1 MPVDD
6 VNFDGFDGKL
16 YFHDSFEWKE
26 VGNLEKIHEL
36 STEIIS
42 SEGEEAKFEGFF
54 EGMPV
59 FEWDYEASLKS
70 DKSDLY
76 FWRMKNG
83 ILTYLVPNNWR
94 RMHGYRARRRSV
106 ANRRAERVIKKGFYC
121 K

>member
-16 YFHDSFEWKE
+16 YCHDGFEWKE
-26 VGNLEKIHEL
+26 VGEIHEL

-42 SEGEEAKFEGFF
+42 CDGEEAKFEGCFD
-54 EGMPV
+54 GLPV
-59 FEWDYEASLKS
+59 FEWDCEVSL
-70 DKSDLY
+70 KSDLY

-83 ILTYLVPNNWR
+83 IFTYLVPNNWR
-94 RMHGYRARRRSV
+94 RMHGFRSRRRSV
-106 ANRRAERVIKKGFYC
+106 TKRRAERVIKKGFYC

>member
-16 YFHDSFEWKE
+16 YFHDGSVWVE

-42 SEGEEAKFEGFF
+42 SEDEEAKFEGYFNGF
-54 EGMPV
+54 PV
-59 FEWDYEASLKS
+59 FVWDCGLSS
-70 DKSDLY
+70 SRNVY

-83 ILTYLVPNNWR
+83 IFTYLVPNNWR
-94 RMHGYRARRRSV
+94 RMHGYRARRRSI
-106 ANRRAERVIKKGFYC
+106 AKRRAEKAIDKEFLC